1 MEAPKTRTRSQRAI
15 RLKSKSKTLEEKKST
30 LRSKSAWPILSI
42 FVAHHTL
49 SKLQL
54 KVSMV

>member
-1 MEAPKTRTRSQRAI
+1 MEVLKTRTRSQRAI

-30 LRSKSAWPILSI
+30 LRSTSAWLTLSI

-49 SKLQL
+49 CKLQL